1 MSVPLN
7 ELLWFVSVLAVASA
21 LAGLLAGMFGIGG
34 GAIIVP
40 VLYQAFTLLDT
51 SDSVR
56 MHLSVGTSLAVIVP
70 TSISSFRAHYR
81 RKAPDVGLLRSWII
95 AVPLGV
101 VLASILV
108 ADTSSAF
115 LRIIFAVIAAVVG
128 LKMIF
133 NRDTWRLGTDLPK
146 NPFRLAAGFL
156 IGFLSALIGIGGG
169 ILNNTFMT
177 LYGRPVHQ
185 AVATSS
191 GVGILISV
199 PGLLGFI
206 WAGWGNP
213 ALPIYSTGYVNWI
226 AVALTIPLTLVMA
239 PIGASLAHRLKRRQ
253 LETAF
258 GLFLLVVAARFAWSL
273 V

>member
-1 MSVPLN
+1 MVPLN

-21 LAGLLAGMFGIGG
+21 VAGFLAGMFGIGG

-51 SDSVR
+51 PDSVR
-56 MHLSVGTSLAVIVP
+56 MHLSVGTSIAVIVP

-81 RKAPDVGLLRSWII
+81 KKAPDMELLKSWII

-101 VLASILV
+101 IVASIIV
-108 ADTSSAF
+108 ADTSSAI
-115 LRIIFAVIAAVVG
+115 LRGVFAVIAVLVG
-128 LKMIF
+128 LRMIF
-133 NRDTWRLGTDLPK
+133 NRDSWRLGNDLPK
-146 NPFRLAAGFL
+146 NPVRAIAGFV
-156 IGFLSALIGIGGG
+156 IGFFSALIGIGGG

-177 LYGRPVHQ
+177 TYGRPVHQ

-191 GVGILISV
+191 GVGILISL
-199 PGLLGFI
+199 PGLIGYV

-213 ALPIYSTGYVNWI
+213 DLPIYSTGYVNWI
-226 AVALTIPLTLVMA
+226 AVALTIPITLMMA
-239 PIGASLAHRLKRRQ
+239 PVGANTAHRLDRRQ

-258 GLFLLVVAARFAWSL
+258 GIFLLVVAGRFTWSFF
-273 V
+273 